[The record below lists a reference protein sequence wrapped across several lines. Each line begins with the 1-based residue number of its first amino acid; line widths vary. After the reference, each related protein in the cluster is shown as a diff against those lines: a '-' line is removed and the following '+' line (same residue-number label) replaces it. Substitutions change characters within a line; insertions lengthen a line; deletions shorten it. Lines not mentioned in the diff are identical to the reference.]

1 MNDIIVVKP
10 EKCVGCNACIRSCPA
25 PEANIS
31 KMLENGKFITTVNSD
46 KCIACGQCIRACNH
60 HARDY
65 IDDTRVCMQRLEKDK
80 TIILVHPA
88 IKAVFPNHWISI
100 LDWFRKKG
108 CMIFDV
114 SFGADICTW
123 AHLSYIENQKLGKV
137 ITQQCPAVVKYV
149 QTYQPAILKNLS
161 PVHSPVAC
169 AVAYIKKYLKRTNP
183 IAVLTPCIASKNEFT
198 ETGLVEY
205 NVTFKKLMEYFDSN
219 GIVIHTHSDEE
230 LNYKFDDQQGQLGA
244 IYSRP
249 GGIRD
254 NFLLHDPDINIGVS
268 SGVLSVY
275 HDINAYAEVSDLK
288 RPDVFDVLSCDAG
301 CNLGPAADTKN
312 TCFDVMK
319 IMRDIEKEAKS
330 RRKTN
335 VFRPGED
342 KLFKKFDEELN
353 IDDFMRTF
361 KSTNSSPVPSEK
373 QLDSIYKLMGK
384 NTNAEKCYD
393 CRACGYDSCHDMATA
408 ICRGLNTPNNCVVH
422 AKSELTAQHSELV
435 ENQKKFIENKEIC
448 LTLSKELKAKMND
461 IKSNLSAISDSTD
474 KTSERSRVVNDLLTN
489 IITFCQNNE
498 TLNAEGINQMIVIL
512 ETTVKAFNGLD
523 ENVNTTKKSS
533 GQINQS
539 VAEIKDLI
547 DSINKTLGETADVKK
562 SDDTNS
568 DDSKGE

>member
-60 HARDY
+60 GARDY

-88 IKAVFPNHWISI
+88 IRAVFPNHWISI
-100 LDWFRKKG
+100 LNWFRGKG
-108 CMIFDV
+108 CMIYDV

-123 AHLSYIENQKLGKV
+123 AHLRSIESQKFGKI

-149 QTYQPAILKNLS
+149 QTYQPSILKNLS

-169 AVAYIKKYLKRTNP
+169 AVAYIKKYLRRTNP
-183 IAVLTPCIASKNEFT
+183 IAVLTPCIASKNEFA

-205 NVTFKKLMEYFDSN
+205 NVTFKKLKEYFDSN
-219 GIVIHTHSDEE
+219 GIVIHTNSDQEFD
-230 LNYKFDDQQGQLGA
+230 YRFDDQQGQLGA

-249 GGIRD
+249 GGIKD
-254 NFLLHDPDINIGVS
+254 NLLLHDPELNICNS
-268 SGVLSVY
+268 EGVLKVY
-275 HDINAYAEVSDLK
+275 SDLDTYADVSDIK
-288 RPDVFDVLSCDAG
+288 RPDVFDTLSCEFG
-301 CNLGPAADTKN
+301 CNLGPAAETKN
-312 TCFDVMK
+312 TPFDVMK
-319 IMRDIEKEAKS
+319 IMRDIERDAKK

-342 KLFKKFDEELN
+342 KLFKKFDEEFS
-353 IDDFMRTF
+353 IEDFLRTY
-361 KSTNSSPVPSEK
+361 KTSNTSPIPSEK
-373 QLDSIYKLMGK
+373 QLDAIYKLMGK
-384 NTNAEKCYD
+384 NTQAEKCYD
-393 CRACGYDSCHDMATA
+393 CRACGYNSCHDMATA

-422 AKSELTAQHSELV
+422 AKSELTARHTELAA
-435 ENQKKFIENKEIC
+435 NQEKLIENKEIC
-448 LTLSKELKAKMND
+448 ITLSKELKSKMD
-461 IKSNLSAISDSTD
+461 SIKSNLAAITESTN

-512 ETTVKAFNGLD
+512 ETTLKAFNGLD
-523 ENVNTTKKSS
+523 ENITTTNKSS
-533 GQINQS
+533 GLIKQS
-539 VAEIKDLI
+539 VAEVKELI
-547 DSINKTLGETADVKK
+547 ESINKTLSETAAIN
-562 SDDTNS
+562 NS
-568 DDSKGE
+568 EE